1 MTTDCNSSYS
11 SRRRYP
17 GGFILLAAGLLC
29 GSACAHRGALPSRL
43 EGVVPQS
50 EPARPAVLPEEMSA
64 APARPAEVPVA
75 SPAPEPHPSSAV
87 SREAGRMSEGS
98 PDDFIDVD
106 DKHWFRK
113 SWPMAVFL
121 ALLGAA
127 AGIF

>member
-1 MTTDCNSSYS
+1 
-11 SRRRYP
+11 
-17 GGFILLAAGLLC
+17 
-29 GSACAHRGALPSRL
+29 
-43 EGVVPQS
+43 
-50 EPARPAVLPEEMSA
+50 
-64 APARPAEVPVA
+64 
-75 SPAPEPHPSSAV
+75 
-87 SREAGRMSEGS
+87 MSEGS